1 MKKNQELINWFPGHM
16 QKAIRLIKEQIK
28 IIDIIIQIVDSRS
41 VNNSSNDDL
50 INEIAPNKTVIKIA
64 LKGDLSDVFN
74 NDKNVIHGS
83 IKNEA
88 FRKTVLHKINI
99 IAKPKIDAMIKKGIV
114 KPKIYLM
121 VLGLP
126 NVGKS
131 SFINFIAKK
140 SQLITSD
147 RPGVTKKNTWLKIND
162 QIQMMDTPGILFKK
176 IKNIDTGFIL
186 TLIKCVKW
194 DITPK
199 YEVIKFAYNFY
210 SKNYLNEFKKYFDT
224 KIIDN
229 FEEFLN
235 EYCLNKKMLL
245 NKNEYDIEKSLEK
258 LYKEFC
264 SGNICKVNYEK

>member
-1 MKKNQELINWFPGHM
+1 MKQNQGSINWFPGHM
-16 QKAIRLIKEQIK
+16 QKATRLMKEQIK

-41 VNNSSNDDL
+41 IINSSNDKL
-50 INEIAPNKTVIKIA
+50 INEIAPNKMVIKIA

-74 NDKNVIHGS
+74 NDKDIINGS

-88 FRKTVLHKINI
+88 FRKTVLHRIDT
-99 IAKPKIDAMIKKGIV
+99 IAKTKIDSMLKKGIV

-176 IKNIDTGFIL
+176 IKDVETGFIL

-210 SKNYLNEFKKYFDT
+210 TENYLSEFKNHFNT
-224 KIIDN
+224 EIIDD
-229 FEEFLN
+229 FQEFLN
-235 EYCLNKKMLL
+235 EYCLSKKMLL
-245 NKNEYDIEKSLEK
+245 NKDEYDIEKSLEK

-264 SGNICKVNYEK
+264 SGNICKINYEK

>member
-1 MKKNQELINWFPGHM
+1 MKQNQGSINWFPGHM
-16 QKAIRLIKEQIK
+16 QKATRLMKEQIK

-41 VNNSSNDDL
+41 IINSSNDEL
-50 INEIAPNKTVIKIA
+50 INEIAPNKMVIKIA

-74 NDKNVIHGS
+74 NDKDIINGS

-88 FRKTVLHKINI
+88 FRKTVLHRIDT
-99 IAKPKIDAMIKKGIV
+99 IAKTKIDSMLKKGIV

-176 IKNIDTGFIL
+176 IKDVETGFIL

-194 DITPK
+194 DVTPK

-210 SKNYLNEFKKYFDT
+210 TENYLSEFKNHFNKE
-224 KIIDN
+224 IIDD
-229 FEEFLN
+229 FQEFLN
-235 EYCLNKKMLL
+235 EYCLSKKMLL
-245 NKNEYDIEKSLEK
+245 NKDEYDIEKSLEK

-264 SGNICKVNYEK
+264 SGNICKINYEK

>member
-1 MKKNQELINWFPGHM
+1 MKQNQESINWFPGHM
-16 QKAIRLIKEQIK
+16 QKATRLMKEQIK

-41 VNNSSNDDL
+41 IINSSNDEL
-50 INEIAPNKTVIKIA
+50 INEIAPNKMVIKIA

-74 NDKNVIHGS
+74 NDKDIINGS

-88 FRKTVLHKINI
+88 FRKTVLHRINT
-99 IAKPKIDAMIKKGIV
+99 IAKTKIDSMLKKGIV

-176 IKNIDTGFIL
+176 IKDVETGFIL

-194 DITPK
+194 DVTPK

-210 SKNYLNEFKKYFDT
+210 TENYLSEFKNHFNT
-224 KIIDN
+224 EIIDD
-229 FEEFLN
+229 FQEFLN

-245 NKNEYDIEKSLEK
+245 NKDEYDIEKSLEK

-264 SGNICKVNYEK
+264 SGNICKINYEK

>member
-1 MKKNQELINWFPGHM
+1 MKQNQESINWFPGHM
-16 QKAIRLIKEQIK
+16 QKATRLMKEQIK

-41 VNNSSNDDL
+41 IINSSNDEL
-50 INEIAPNKTVIKIA
+50 INEIAPNKMVIKIA

-74 NDKNVIHGS
+74 NDKDIINGS

-88 FRKTVLHKINI
+88 FRKTVLHRINT
-99 IAKPKIDAMIKKGIV
+99 IAKTKIDSMLKKGIV

-176 IKNIDTGFIL
+176 IKDVETGFIL

-194 DITPK
+194 DVTPK

-210 SKNYLNEFKKYFDT
+210 VENYLSEFKNHFNT
-224 KIIDN
+224 EIIDD
-229 FEEFLN
+229 FQEFLN

-245 NKNEYDIEKSLEK
+245 NKDEYDIEKSLEK

-264 SGNICKVNYEK
+264 SGNICKINYEK

>member
-1 MKKNQELINWFPGHM
+1 ML
-16 QKAIRLIKEQIK
+16 
-28 IIDIIIQIVDSRS
+28 
-41 VNNSSNDDL
+41 
-50 INEIAPNKTVIKIA
+50 
-64 LKGDLSDVFN
+64 
-74 NDKNVIHGS
+74 
-83 IKNEA
+83 
-88 FRKTVLHKINI
+88 
-99 IAKPKIDAMIKKGIV
+99 KKGIV

-176 IKNIDTGFIL
+176 IKDVETGFIL

-194 DITPK
+194 DVTPK

-210 SKNYLNEFKKYFDT
+210 TENYLSEFKNHFNT
-224 KIIDN
+224 EIIDD
-229 FEEFLN
+229 FQEFLN
-235 EYCLNKKMLL
+235 EYCLSKKMLL
-245 NKNEYDIEKSLEK
+245 NKDEYDIEKSLEK

-264 SGNICKVNYEK
+264 SGNICKINYEK

>member
-1 MKKNQELINWFPGHM
+1 MKQNQGSINWFPGHM
-16 QKAIRLIKEQIK
+16 QKATRLMKEQIK

-41 VNNSSNDDL
+41 IINSSNDEL
-50 INEIAPNKTVIKIA
+50 INEIAPNKMVIKIA

-74 NDKNVIHGS
+74 NDKDIIHGS
-83 IKNEA
+83 IKNES
-88 FRKTVLHKINI
+88 FRKTVLHRIDT
-99 IAKPKIDAMIKKGIV
+99 IAKTKIDSMLKKGIV

-176 IKNIDTGFIL
+176 IKDVETGFIL

-194 DITPK
+194 DVTPK

-210 SKNYLNEFKKYFDT
+210 TENYLSEFKNHFNT
-224 KIIDN
+224 EIIDD
-229 FEEFLN
+229 FQEFLN

-245 NKNEYDIEKSLEK
+245 NKDEYDIEKSLEK

-264 SGNICKVNYEK
+264 SGNICKINYEK